1 MATLSRQP
9 TTRLHGARWRRA
21 RIADLGWSFG
31 LWWVLTMLVLQIGL
45 VMPPG
50 GGRHQAESPGRLLA
64 SHHHHADKLHV
75 EVSGE
80 SSRHLLA
87 EQHAS
92 PAVLATEVTF
102 SWATPGRSSPAPWVP
117 PKLPEPDLD
126 DWLRPPR
133 RAA

>member
-1 MATLSRQP
+1 MAALSRQP
-9 TTRLHGARWRRA
+9 TCRRHGVRWRQA
-21 RIADLGWSFG
+21 RIADLGRGFG
-31 LWWVLTMLVLQIGL
+31 LWWTLALLVLQLGL
-45 VMPPG
+45 AMSPG
-50 GGRHQAESPGRLLA
+50 GGKHQGEAPGRLLA
-64 SHHHHADKLHV
+64 SHHHHADKPHV

-92 PAVLATEVTF
+92 PAVLVADVTL
-102 SWATPGRSSPAPWVP
+102 SWATPDRSRPAPWVP
-117 PKLPEPDLD
+117 PKLSEPDLD